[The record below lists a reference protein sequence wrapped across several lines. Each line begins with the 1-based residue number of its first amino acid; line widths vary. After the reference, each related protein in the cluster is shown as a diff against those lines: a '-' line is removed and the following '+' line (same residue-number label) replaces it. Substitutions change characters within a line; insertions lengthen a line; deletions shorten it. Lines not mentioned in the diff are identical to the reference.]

1 MINEKKQKTG
11 KKYTFS
17 KINISFI
24 CKMKKNL
31 NHFVKVLISSPC
43 SASVIIQYG
52 IKSWPIWECEPSR
65 FQWNYNDKE
74 ICLIIE
80 GQAKISTQ
88 NGDIYVIKAG
98 DLVEFPA
105 GLNCEWEVT
114 KSIKKHYRLGS

>member
-1 MINEKKQKTG
+1 M
-11 KKYTFS
+11 
-17 KINISFI
+17 
-24 CKMKKNL
+24 
-31 NHFVKVLISSPC
+31 KVLISSPC

-52 IKSWPIWECEPSR
+52 IKSWPIWECKPSK
-65 FQWNYNDKE
+65 FQWNYDDKE

-98 DLVEFPA
+98 DLVVFPA

-114 KSIKKHYRLGS
+114 KVLKNIIDWVAKFKKKNFFFFTVKSI